1 MRKIVIRSI
10 KKVDILFL
18 DENYSNIKIH
28 KFSSGYLKFDEINLF
43 CLKFLIINFVKELFS
58 LSFKDIYLK
67 SIIEAYSPKI
77 IIDHSINGRAL
88 RVKRFLKNIYCIT
101 YQHSFFYDWEKRT
114 YKKRFKGT
122 SCDLYITFSIKDTE
136 FLSQFIKSKF
146 ISLGSL
152 KNNEINLQ
160 RNNVKIPILL
170 ISEFRQKEK
179 TLHYKKFKEITQLTR
194 IFCAKNKIIPFVAI
208 NSMRKDKKKKI
219 SLEQEINFFKKYLR
233 VFKWKKINNYKLSS
247 QSKMTVA
254 LTSNLAV
261 ELLARGFK
269 IALINLLGEAKK
281 NNSIPY
287 YKKKNTF
294 FVLNSPKKKIMQKL
308 DYIFYM
314 ENSLWKK
321 KIKNFNHIIFDK
333 DNKRFKTIIQNVIT
347 KS

>member
-18 DENYSNIKIH
+18 DENYSNIKIN

-77 IIDHSINGRAL
+77 VIDHSINGRAL

-194 IFCAKNKIIPFVAI
+194 IFCVKNKIIPFVAI

-233 VFKWKKINNYKLSS
+233 VFKWKKINSYKLSS

-254 LTSNLAV
+254 LSSNLAV

-269 IALINLLGEAKK
+269 IALINLVGEAKK
-281 NNSIPY
+281 NTSFPY
-287 YKKKNTF
+287 YNKKKTF

-333 DNKRFKTIIQNVIT
+333 DNKKFKTIIQNVIT